1 MAGFRRM
8 ILAGDVGGTNAR
20 LAIYDVERRKLKS
33 LALEVVPTRLYES
46 FQEVA
51 AGFMERHAT
60 PVERACFGVPG
71 PVKGGRAH
79 PPNLAWEFDEER
91 LADDL
96 GLKKVHLVNDLV
108 SNAYGIAALEEEDF
122 APLNAGE
129 PIEGGNSA
137 LISPGTGLGEAGLLW
152 LGDHHR
158 PFPSEGGHTDL
169 APRDELEI
177 GLLQFLLT
185 HLEHVSYETILSGAG
200 LHRIYQFLRE
210 TGRAEEPAWLAGRI
224 QAEDPPAVI
233 STVALE
239 GGSELCV
246 RALDLF
252 RVDPWSGSREPGA
265 QGVRDRECIH
275 RRRHRAEDPSQAE
288 GAGVHE
294 ILHRQ
299 GKAEAA
305 GPLDT
310 RPCHFERQNGPVGRG
325 AICRAARRTA

>member
-1 MAGFRRM
+1 M

-20 LAIYDVERRKLKS
+20 LAIYDVEHGKPTP
-33 LALEVVPTRLYES
+33 LALEVVPTRLYGS
-46 FQEVA
+46 FREVA

-71 PVKGGRAH
+71 PVKGGRAD

-91 LADDL
+91 LADEL
-96 GLKKVHLVNDLV
+96 GLEKVHLVNDLV
-108 SNAYGIAALEEEDF
+108 ANAYGIAALEEEDF
-122 APLNAGE
+122 ALLNAGE
-129 PIEGGNSA
+129 PLEGGNRA

-152 LGDHHR
+152 LGGNHR
-158 PFPSEGGHTDL
+158 PFPSEGGHTDF

-177 GLLQFLLT
+177 ALLQFLLT
-185 HLEHVSYETILSGAG
+185 RLEHVSYETILSGSG

-210 TGRAEEPAWLAGRI
+210 TGRAEEPAWLADRI

-252 RVDPWSGSREPGA
+252 VSILGAEAGNLALKVFATGGVFIGGGIAPKILPKLKEPAFVKSFTTKGKMKALVRSIPVHAILNDKTVLLGAARYAGLQGA
-265 QGVRDRECIH
+265 QPE
-275 RRRHRAEDPSQAE
+275 
-288 GAGVHE
+288 
-294 ILHRQ
+294 
-299 GKAEAA
+299 
-305 GPLDT
+305 
-310 RPCHFERQNGPVGRG
+310 
-325 AICRAARRTA
+325 